1 MSMNI
6 AVTGLNAATTDLNVI
21 SDNIAN
27 VNTTGFKSSR
37 AEFGDM
43 VNSAYNANGMG
54 VLLEKTTQNFG
65 QGSIATTGKD
75 LDLAISG
82 TGFFQLKTSDG
93 DTVYSRAGAFT
104 KSSAMGLNP
113 LDPNDTG
120 TGYSYLVNNQSQYL
134 LGYGTVVSDPIAT
147 TKIKFDDLV
156 LNQNASS
163 PSATFS
169 ASDASSYNYATSL
182 TTYDSEGVNHEL
194 QTFFRRVN
202 TTTTLNTTNITINN
216 SAAMPATK
224 IAWNIYSLLD
234 GKLSP
239 SGQTLPPLTTS
250 VVADTFTPANGQ
262 PSMTLVF
269 DGAVGASQN
278 PVGYITYTINSTT
291 GSVVGTYVANTD
303 VNQSLVFDLGR
314 NATLSPS
321 VRFTATS
328 IGNSFISGIG
338 TVADGSAAT
347 RSIAGAPD
355 QLLRIDLSSMAS
367 KKTDTVGVSL
377 NLASVQPRTEASSLL
392 KYDITLENKSGLLV
406 APSANFSTSM
416 LIYDGQGSSH
426 TLKTVFK
433 SVNVTAPVPPAATS
447 TATIPAT
454 TDTNTWNVTYY
465 LLDSNGVQ
473 RQVYDGGVWTFSDVN
488 KPTFQGTLSG
498 AAGTT
503 FTPSSTGIKS
513 IAFSSNDLGTGAPG
527 FVATVSLD
535 DVKIINPPSTS
546 AKSNVNRL
554 LATSLTADP
563 APINGQPPSMD
574 PSIPANYNFTTA
586 TTVYDSL
593 GNSHTMNLYFRKV
606 ADNNWTVYAQLPD
619 VSTLANKIGSL
630 TFDTTGNL
638 LAVRDAFGFV
648 NPDPAKAELMNILD
662 IRFPNGS
669 TPQNIAIDISKVTQF
684 DSKSVTNSITQ
695 NGYKDGI
702 LNNVS
707 VDAEG
712 KIIAKYDNDKSQE
725 MGQIAL
731 ARFTNRDGLKRV
743 GDNNWVQTSDSG
755 EPVLRTPGTGSGKL
769 VINAL
774 ESSNVDLTQ
783 QLVSM
788 ISAQRNFQ
796 ANAQVIT
803 TNSTLYQSILG
814 ATR

>member
-6 AVTGLNAATTDLNVI
+6 AVTGLNAASTDLNVI

-54 VLLEKTTQNFG
+54 VLLQKTSQNFS

-93 DTVYSRAGAFT
+93 QIVYSRAGAFT
-104 KSSAMGLNP
+104 QSEAMGLNP
-113 LDPNDTG
+113 LDPTDTG

-134 LGYGTVVSDPIAT
+134 LGYGTTISDPIAT

-156 LNQNASS
+156 LNQNATA
-163 PSATFS
+163 PTAAFS

-182 TTYDSEGVNHEL
+182 TAYDSEGVNHEL
-194 QTFFRRVN
+194 QTFFRRVTGLSSA
-202 TTTTLNTTNITINN
+202 TTIPTINN
-216 SAAMPATK
+216 ASAMPAAANAIT
-224 IAWNIYSLLD
+224 WNVYNLLD

-239 SGQTLPPLTTS
+239 SGQTLPPLTTT
-250 VVADTFTPANGQ
+250 VGGDTFTPNNGQ
-262 PSMTLVF
+262 PAMTLVF
-269 DGAVGASQN
+269 DGSSTSKN

-291 GSVVGTYVANTD
+291 GSVIGTYVANSD
-303 VNQSLVFDLGR
+303 INQSSVFDLGR

-321 VRFTATS
+321 LRFTATS
-328 IGNSFISGIG
+328 IGTTFISGIG

-367 KKTDTVGVSL
+367 KKTDYVGVDL
-377 NLASVQPRTEASSLL
+377 NLASVQPREEASTLL
-392 KYDITLENKSGLLV
+392 KYDITMENKSGLGV
-406 APSANFSTSM
+406 APSASFSTSM

-426 TLKTVFK
+426 TLKTVFE
-433 SVNVTAPVPPAATS
+433 SVNLPAGGVTG
-447 TATIPAT
+447 TATVPAT
-454 TDTNTWNVTYY
+454 TDNNTWNVTYY

-488 KPTFQGTLSG
+488 KPTFNGTLSG
-498 AAGTT
+498 TSFTAGGSAIT
-503 FTPSSTGIKS
+503 S

-535 DVKIINPPSTS
+535 DVKIINPASAS

-593 GNSHTMNLYFRKV
+593 GNSHTMNIYFRKV
-606 ADNNWTVYAQLPD
+606 ADNNWTVYAQFPD

-630 TFDTTGNL
+630 TFDTTGHL
-638 LAVRDAFGFV
+638 LAVRDAFGYS
-648 NPDPAKAELMNILD
+648 NPDPAKADLMNVLD

-669 TPQNIAIDISKVTQF
+669 TPQNIALDLGEVTQF
-684 DSKSVTNSITQ
+684 DSQSVTNSITQ

-702 LNNVS
+702 LNGVS
-707 VDAEG
+707 IDAEG
-712 KIIAKYDNDKSQE
+712 KIIAKYDNDKTQE
-725 MGQIAL
+725 MGQVAL
-731 ARFTNRDGLKRV
+731 ARFVNRDGLKRI
-743 GDNNWVQTSDSG
+743 GDNNWVQTSESG
-755 EPVLRTPGTGSGKL
+755 EPVLRIPGVGSGKL
-769 VINAL
+769 VVNAL
-774 ESSNVDLTQ
+774 EGSNVDLTQ
-783 QLVSM
+783 QLVAM